1 METSDLYKQ
10 LIASTGEDVNRD
22 GLLKTPERA
31 SSAFAFLT
39 QGYQQSLEEI
49 LNGAVFDSD
58 NDEMVIVKDIEL
70 YSMCEHHL
78 LPFVGRVHV
87 AYLPRGKV
95 IGLSKIARISDMY
108 ARRLQIQEQL
118 TKQIADAVMD
128 ATNAAGVGVVI
139 EAQHFCMMMR
149 GVQKQNSWTVSSMM
163 LGSFRE
169 NHRTRHEF
177 LQLISN

>member
-39 QGYQQSLEEI
+39 QGYQQSLEEV

-78 LPFVGRVHV
+78 LPFVGKVHV
-87 AYLPRGKV
+87 GGYDELSALDRAGRLD
-95 IGLSKIARISDMY
+95 GL
-108 ARRLQIQEQL
+108 LQ
-118 TKQIADAVMD
+118 D
-128 ATNAAGVGVVI
+128 
-139 EAQHFCMMMR
+139 
-149 GVQKQNSWTVSSMM
+149 
-163 LGSFRE
+163 GSV
-169 NHRTRHEF
+169 
-177 LQLISN
+177 

>member
-1 METSDLYKQ
+1 MDTSDLYKR

-22 GLLKTPERA
+22 GLLKSPERA
-31 SSAFAFLT
+31 SKAFAFLT

-70 YSMCEHHL
+70 YSLCEHHL
-78 LPFVGRVHV
+78 LPFVGKVHV
-87 AYLPRGKV
+87 AYIPRGKV

-118 TKQIADAVMD
+118 
-128 ATNAAGVGVVI
+128 
-139 EAQHFCMMMR
+139 
-149 GVQKQNSWTVSSMM
+149 S
-163 LGSFRE
+163 
-169 NHRTRHEF
+169 
-177 LQLISN
+177 